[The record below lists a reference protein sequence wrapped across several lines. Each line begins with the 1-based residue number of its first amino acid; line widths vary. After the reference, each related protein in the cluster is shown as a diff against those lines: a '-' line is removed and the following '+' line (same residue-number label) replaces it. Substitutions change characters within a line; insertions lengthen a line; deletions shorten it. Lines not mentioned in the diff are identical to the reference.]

1 MCPGNSKLFKMLC
14 ETNAPSLHSKNAAFN
29 NVGGDTSNLSNIDGL
44 DMWSSLSG
52 DTASPR
58 NLMLHNID
66 ETRYGQVVKKILIHT
81 DF

>member
-1 MCPGNSKLFKMLC
+1 MKQMIQ
-14 ETNAPSLHSKNAAFN
+14 SLRKYI
-29 NVGGDTSNLSNIDGL
+29 GGDASNLPALDGL

-66 ETRYGQVVKKILIHT
+66 ETRYEQVVKKILIHS

>member
-1 MCPGNSKLFKMLC
+1 MK
-14 ETNAPSLHSKNAAFN
+14 NALSLHSKNAAFN

-66 ETRYGQVVKKILIHT
+66 ETRYEQAVKKILIHS